1 MPLEL
6 LVLLVAVPVALMMLR
21 FTTPLLPSRWA
32 EPIGRTDL
40 LLLALGA
47 VGLVFHCT
55 AMFFPEQTALVP
67 LTGGAID
74 AVNRLGPASVLLYAV
89 PAGLVVV
96 ALRRIRWPAL
106 AVVAATLVAV
116 GVTMYAGSP
125 LDVHLATIA
134 LAVLAISMA
143 AAAFTSGADRSRE
156 AASVTP

>member
-6 LVLLVAVPVALMMLR
+6 LVLLVATPVALMMLR
-21 FTTPLLPSRWA
+21 FATPMLPSRSA
-32 EPIGRTDL
+32 QPIGRTDL

-74 AVNRLGPASVLLYAV
+74 AVNRMGSASILLYAL
-89 PAGLVVV
+89 PAGFVVV

-106 AVVAATLVAV
+106 AVVAATLIAV

-134 LAVLAISMA
+134 LAVLTLSIATAGFVSV
-143 AAAFTSGADRSRE
+143 ADRPRE
-156 AASVTP
+156 AAPVTP